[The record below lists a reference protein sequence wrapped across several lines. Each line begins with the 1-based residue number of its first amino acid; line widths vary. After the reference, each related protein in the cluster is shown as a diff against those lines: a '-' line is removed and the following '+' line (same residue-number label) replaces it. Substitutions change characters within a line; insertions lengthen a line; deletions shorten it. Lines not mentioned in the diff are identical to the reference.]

1 MKLLLQRES
10 ILMATRTRSSTDHWL
25 LGQGKATLPP
35 SQLPSGEDV
44 LREMLWKTESD
55 ESDIESSIACQSTKG
70 TFELKCNES
79 GCLLKDDPTMK
90 CTVRKILEI
99 YKRAAIPTAR
109 EDKIKE
115 RCLKL
120 YKNWK
125 QLKGER
131 NVKTSSA
138 IKKRDK
144 FLEDLKPA
152 FMAYNA
158 KAEDIINAD
167 PQRSEENKREDIVF
181 LLDQKSKREAK
192 IDTTADK
199 IYTSKVVM
207 DKKKQE
213 RKRQREN
220 DEEKRQE
227 KEKKARAER
236 LSSVNLDELV
246 TVMENNNNEDNAM
259 DLEFVLSNSPE
270 APKKKKRTKKK
281 CGQTVHI
288 PHNIFELCVP
298 EGTRNKMT
306 NGQQISYLSGLLNIL
321 GCDLDNFT
329 MSHGSA
335 SRITKKVKKKVGQQI
350 REKFKEDAKK
360 KKARLVIHY
369 DGKLVHELARNKVK
383 RKKRDRLAVV
393 ARSPDIHEQLLGIPE
408 LPTGSGLN
416 QTAAIRSLTEPIEEL
431 IIGTSQDTCSTN
443 TGVKQGVIVR
453 LSKHLNVLLLR
464 LDCRRHIVELW
475 IKHYAEVV
483 SGRATTCTG
492 DTLFSR
498 FRDGF
503 DGIRGTID
511 YEILVTYDW
520 PDDDESFLS
529 QKASEALSLVKKFLA
544 ENTFVRGDYRDL
556 CEAVYV
562 FLSGEKII
570 NGKPFRFGLPHKVS
584 HARFMQRGLNYIPMR
599 MLGNQADYMKLSE
612 RELMEVDVMSTF
624 VALFYTPWFLQSSL
638 TAEAGMLDIQAI
650 GDMRKLRDQLEE
662 QHNNDKEDM
671 NTKIQLEA
679 AKKCLGNMY
688 EHTVYLTEANI
699 VLGLAGNKMSVEN
712 KRLVADQIFSLL
724 ADPETDTETFPYRP
738 EEKFDITSVW
748 PEEEL
753 EPDLRR
759 FVGPKS
765 LLLFH
770 HLRMMDPESMGWLA
784 LPPEEWDTDPNYDE
798 FRSIVNSMEVV
809 NDCAER

>member
-1 MKLLLQRES
+1 
-10 ILMATRTRSSTDHWL
+10 MATRTRSSTDHWL

-35 SQLPSGEDV
+35 SQLPSGEDI
-44 LREMLWKTESD
+44 LREILWKTESD
-55 ESDIESSIACQSTKG
+55 DNNIENSISCQISKG
-70 TFELKCNES
+70 TFELKCHENN
-79 GCLLKDDPTMK
+79 GCQLKDDPTMK

-99 YKRAAIPTAR
+99 YKRAAIPSAR
-109 EDKIKE
+109 EDRIRD

-120 YKNWK
+120 YKDWK
-125 QLKGER
+125 QLKRER

-138 IKKRDK
+138 VKRRDK

-152 FMAYNA
+152 FMAYHA
-158 KAEDIINAD
+158 QAEDLINAD
-167 PQRSEENKREDIVF
+167 PQRSEETKREDIVF
-181 LLDQKSKREAK
+181 LLDQKSGREAK

-213 RKRQREN
+213 RKRQRES
-220 DEEKRQE
+220 DEEKRKE
-227 KEKKARAER
+227 KEKKARSER
-236 LSSVNLDELV
+236 LSTVNLDEIV

-259 DLEFVLSNSPE
+259 DLEFVLSPE

-288 PHNIFELCVP
+288 PYNIFELCVP
-298 EGTRNKMT
+298 EGTKCKIT
-306 NGQQISYLSGLLNIL
+306 TGQQLSYLSGVLNVL
-321 GCDLDNFT
+321 GCDLDKFT
-329 MSHGSA
+329 MSHTSA
-335 SRITKKVKKKVGQQI
+335 QRITKKVKKKLGQKI
-350 REKFKEDAKK
+350 REKYKYDAKK

-369 DGKLVHELARNKVK
+369 DGKLVNEIARHKVK
-383 RKKRDRLAVV
+383 KKKRDRLAVV
-393 ARSPDIHEQLLGIPE
+393 AKSPDLPEQLLGIPE

-431 IIGTSQDTCSTN
+431 IIGTSQDTCATN
-443 TGVKQGVIVR
+443 TGVNRGVVVR

-464 LDCRRHIVELW
+464 FDCRRHIVELW
-475 IKHYAEVV
+475 IKHFGEVI

-503 DGIRGTID
+503 DGIRSTID
-511 YEILVTYDW
+511 YEILITFDW
-520 PDDDESFLS
+520 PQDDESFLS
-529 QKASEALSLVKKFLA
+529 KKASEALSLVKKYLA
-544 ENTFVRGDYRDL
+544 EDTFVRGDYRDL

-562 FLSGEKII
+562 FLSGEKKI
-570 NGKPFRFGLPHKVS
+570 NGKQFKFRLPHKVS
-584 HARFMQRGLNYIPMR
+584 HARFMQRGLNYIPLQ
-599 MLGNQADYMKLSE
+599 MLGNQADYMKMSE

-638 TAEAGMLDIQAI
+638 TAEAGMLDLQAI

-662 QHNNDKEDM
+662 EYNQDKDDKK
-671 NTKIQLEA
+671 KIQLEA
-679 AKKCLGNMY
+679 AQKCLGNMY
-688 EHTVYLTEANI
+688 EHGVYLTEDNI
-699 VLGLAGNKMSVEN
+699 VLGLAGNKMTMEN
-712 KRLVADQIFSLL
+712 KRVVADEILSLV
-724 ADPETDTETFPYRP
+724 ADPETDTENFHYRP
-738 EEKFDITSVW
+738 EEKFDVTVVW
-748 PEEEL
+748 PEEQE

-759 FVGPKS
+759 FIGRKS

-784 LPPEEWDTDPNYDE
+784 LPPEEWDLDPNYNE
-798 FRSIVNSMEVV
+798 FRSIINSIDVV
-809 NDCAER
+809 NDSAER

>member
-1 MKLLLQRES
+1 
-10 ILMATRTRSSTDHWL
+10 MATRTRSSTEHWL

-35 SQLPSGEDV
+35 SQLPSGEDI
-44 LREMLWKTESD
+44 LREILWKTESD
-55 ESDIESSIACQSTKG
+55 DNNIENSISCQISKG
-70 TFELKCNES
+70 TFELKCHENN
-79 GCLLKDDPTMK
+79 GCQLKDDPTMK

-99 YKRAAIPTAR
+99 YKRAAIPSAR
-109 EDKIKE
+109 EDRIRD

-120 YKNWK
+120 YKDWK
-125 QLKGER
+125 QLKRER

-138 IKKRDK
+138 VKRRDK

-152 FMAYNA
+152 FMAYHA
-158 KAEDIINAD
+158 QAEDLINAD
-167 PQRSEENKREDIVF
+167 PQRSEETKREDIVF
-181 LLDQKSKREAK
+181 LLDQKSGREAK

-213 RKRQREN
+213 RKRQRES
-220 DEEKRQE
+220 DEEKRKE
-227 KEKKARAER
+227 KEKKARSER
-236 LSSVNLDELV
+236 LSTVNLDEIV

-259 DLEFVLSNSPE
+259 DLEFVLSPE

-288 PHNIFELCVP
+288 PYNIFELCVP
-298 EGTRNKMT
+298 EGTKCKIT
-306 NGQQISYLSGLLNIL
+306 TGQQLSYLSGVLNVL
-321 GCDLDNFT
+321 GCDLDKFT
-329 MSHGSA
+329 MSHTSA
-335 SRITKKVKKKVGQQI
+335 QRITKKVKKKLGQKI
-350 REKFKEDAKK
+350 REKYKYDAKK

-369 DGKLVHELARNKVK
+369 DGKLVNEIARHKVK
-383 RKKRDRLAVV
+383 KKKRDRLAVV
-393 ARSPDIHEQLLGIPE
+393 AKSPDLPEQLLGIPE

-431 IIGTSQDTCSTN
+431 IIGTSQDTCATN
-443 TGVKQGVIVR
+443 TGVNRGVVVR

-511 YEILVTYDW
+511 YEILISYDW
-520 PDDDESFLS
+520 PEDDQSFLS
-529 QKASEALSLVKKFLA
+529 QKASEALSLVKKYLA
-544 ENTFVRGDYRDL
+544 ENTFIRGDYREL
-556 CEAVYV
+556 CQAVYV

-570 NGKPFRFGLPHKVS
+570 NGKPFRFGLPRKVS
-584 HARFMQRGLNYIPMR
+584 HARFMQRGLNYIPLQ
-599 MLGNQADYMKLSE
+599 MLGEQADYMKLSQ
-612 RELMEVDVMSTF
+612 REQFEVEVMSTF
-624 VALFYTPWFLQSSL
+624 VSLFYTPWFLQSSL
-638 TAEAGMLDIQAI
+638 TAEAAMLDFQAI
-650 GDMRKLRDQLEE
+650 ADMRKLRDQLEE
-662 QHNNDKEDM
+662 EHNNDQEDWK
-671 NTKIQLEA
+671 TKIKLDA
-679 AKKCLGNMY
+679 AQKCLGNMY
-688 EHTVYLTEANI
+688 EHTVYLSEANI
-699 VLGLAGNKMSVEN
+699 VLGLAGNKMTVEN
-712 KRLVADQIFSLL
+712 KRVVADQILTL
-724 ADPETDTETFPYRP
+724 VADPETDTETFPYRP
-738 EEKFDITSVW
+738 EEKFDINAVW
-748 PEEEL
+748 PEEEM

-784 LPPEEWDTDPNYDE
+784 LPPEEWDLDPNYEE
-798 FRSIVNSMEVV
+798 FRSIINSIEVV

>member
-1 MKLLLQRES
+1 
-10 ILMATRTRSSTDHWL
+10 MATRTRSSTDHWL

-35 SQLPSGEDV
+35 SQLPSGEDI
-44 LREMLWKTESD
+44 LREILWKTESD
-55 ESDIESSIACQSTKG
+55 DNNIENSISCQISKG
-70 TFELKCNES
+70 TFELKCHENN
-79 GCLLKDDPTMK
+79 GCQLKDDPTMK

-99 YKRAAIPTAR
+99 YKRAAIPSAR
-109 EDKIKE
+109 EDRIRD

-120 YKNWK
+120 YKDWK
-125 QLKGER
+125 QLKRER

-138 IKKRDK
+138 VKRRDK

-152 FMAYNA
+152 FMAYHA
-158 KAEDIINAD
+158 QAEDLINAD
-167 PQRSEENKREDIVF
+167 PQRSEETKREDIVF
-181 LLDQKSKREAK
+181 LLDQKSGREAK

-213 RKRQREN
+213 RKRQRES
-220 DEEKRQE
+220 DEEKRKE
-227 KEKKARAER
+227 KEKKARSER
-236 LSSVNLDELV
+236 LSTVNLDEIV

-259 DLEFVLSNSPE
+259 DLEFVLSPE

-288 PHNIFELCVP
+288 PYNIFELCVP
-298 EGTRNKMT
+298 EGTKCKIT
-306 NGQQISYLSGLLNIL
+306 TGQQLSYLSGVLNVL
-321 GCDLDNFT
+321 GCDLDKFT
-329 MSHGSA
+329 MSHTSA
-335 SRITKKVKKKVGQQI
+335 QRITKKVKKKLGQKI
-350 REKFKEDAKK
+350 REKYKYDAKK

-369 DGKLVHELARNKVK
+369 DGKLVNEIARHKVK
-383 RKKRDRLAVV
+383 KKKRDRLAVV
-393 ARSPDIHEQLLGIPE
+393 AKSPDLPEQLLGIPE

-431 IIGTSQDTCSTN
+431 IIGTSQDTCATN
-443 TGVKQGVIVR
+443 TGVNRGVVVR

-464 LDCRRHIVELW
+464 FDCRRHIVELW
-475 IKHYAEVV
+475 IKHFGEVI

-503 DGIRGTID
+503 DGIRSTID
-511 YEILVTYDW
+511 YEILITFDW
-520 PDDDESFLS
+520 PQDDESFLS
-529 QKASEALSLVKKFLA
+529 KKASEALSLVKKYLA
-544 ENTFVRGDYRDL
+544 EDTFVRGDYRDL

-562 FLSGEKII
+562 FLSGEKKI
-570 NGKPFRFGLPHKVS
+570 NGKQFKFRLPHKVS
-584 HARFMQRGLNYIPMR
+584 HARFMQRGLNYIPLR
-599 MLGNQADYMKLSE
+599 MLGNQADYMKMSE

-662 QHNNDKEDM
+662 EYNQDKDDKK
-671 NTKIQLEA
+671 KIQLEA
-679 AKKCLGNMY
+679 AQKCLGNMY
-688 EHTVYLTEANI
+688 EHGVYLTEDNI
-699 VLGLAGNKMSVEN
+699 VLALAGNKMTMEN
-712 KRLVADQIFSLL
+712 KRVVADEILSLV
-724 ADPETDTETFPYRP
+724 ADPETDTENFHYRP
-738 EEKFDITSVW
+738 EEKFDVTVVW
-748 PEEEL
+748 PEEQE

-759 FVGPKS
+759 FIGRKS

-784 LPPEEWDTDPNYDE
+784 LNPEEWDLDPNYNE
-798 FRSIVNSMEVV
+798 FRSIINSIDVV
-809 NDCAER
+809 NDSAER